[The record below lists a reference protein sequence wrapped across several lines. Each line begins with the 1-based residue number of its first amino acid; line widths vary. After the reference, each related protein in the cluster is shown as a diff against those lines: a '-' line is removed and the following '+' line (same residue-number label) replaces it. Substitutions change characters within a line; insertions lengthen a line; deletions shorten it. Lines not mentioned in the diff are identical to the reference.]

1 MIANMADM
9 MALGA
14 YTFSK
19 NAAPLSQFSLV
30 RELETT
36 GEWPLKG

>member
-19 NAAPLSQFSLV
+19 NSALLSRFSVV
-30 RELETT
+30 REPETT